1 MSTFIEDYI
10 LNPSQAI
17 MSARQEADRR
27 FSNMDCTDNLIYAQM
42 ASPEFRLYEQ
52 ITLS

>member
-1 MSTFIEDYI
+1 MSTFIEDYV

-27 FSNMDCTDNLIYAQM
+27 FSDMDCTDDLIYAQM
-42 ASPEFRLYEQ
+42 ASPEFRLYEEM
-52 ITLS
+52 ILS